1 MKKGTSAP
9 MCFDIFINWSLVN
22 PISYK
27 LLMPIMVDA
36 ALLDPPPKPAPM
48 GIFLSTC
55 MFTPLRAENS
65 FFILLYAL
73 KQVFD
78 ESIGKSILFD
88 DSWQPSLALVNVIMS
103 WNRNS

>member
-1 MKKGTSAP
+1 
-9 MCFDIFINWSLVN
+9 
-22 PISYK
+22 
-27 LLMPIMVDA
+27 
-36 ALLDPPPKPAPM
+36 M

-65 FFILLYAL
+65 FFIILYAL